1 MPLRADGSPL
11 WAFRSPGLR
20 IAAPARLPEAFTS
33 VAFVGRRLPAHS
45 CATAPVSHRI
55 PLVPCRN
62 LSCLALLRRPRRV
75 AGKSHAL

>member
-1 MPLRADGSPL
+1 MPLRADGSPW
-11 WAFRSPGLR
+11 WAFRSPGSR

-55 PLVPCRN
+55 PLVPSGI
-62 LSCLALLRRPRRV
+62 LSRHRFL
-75 AGKSHAL
+75 